1 MTGMISHHA
10 QALRMSRW
18 ATSHGAGP
26 SVLRLTERI
35 IAGQTD
41 EIALMQTWLRD
52 RLQPVPEPDPA
63 GMKVKMDGVEHTML
77 MPGMLTHEQMQQLD
91 GARGVDYDRQ
101 FLTLMTQHHR
111 GAITMVKE
119 LFAHAGAGQDEIVFR
134 LASDINTD
142 QTNEINR
149 MLKMLL
155 ELRVPNGH
163 SR

>member
-1 MTGMISHHA
+1 
-10 QALRMSRW
+10 
-18 ATSHGAGP
+18 
-26 SVLRLTERI
+26 
-35 IAGQTD
+35 
-41 EIALMQTWLRD
+41 
-52 RLQPVPEPDPA
+52 
-63 GMKVKMDGVEHTML
+63 
-77 MPGMLTHEQMQQLD
+77 
-91 GARGVDYDRQ
+91 
-101 FLTLMTQHHR
+101 MTQHHR

-155 ELRVPNGH
+155 ELRAPNGH

>member
-1 MTGMISHHA
+1 
-10 QALRMSRW
+10 MSRW
-18 ATSHGAGP
+18 AMTHGASP

-41 EIALMQTWLRD
+41 EIGLMQTWLRD
-52 RLQPVPEPDPA
+52 RLQPVPEPDPQ
-63 GMKVKMDGVEHTML
+63 GMKVTMGGMEHRML
-77 MPGMLTHEQMQQLD
+77 MPGMLTPEQMQQLD
-91 GARGVDYDRQ
+91 AARGVEFDRL
-101 FLTLMTQHHR
+101 FLTFMIQHHR

-119 LFAHAGAGQDEIVFR
+119 LFAHAGAGQDETVFR

-155 ELRVPNGH
+155 ELRAPG
-163 SR
+163 RQGR